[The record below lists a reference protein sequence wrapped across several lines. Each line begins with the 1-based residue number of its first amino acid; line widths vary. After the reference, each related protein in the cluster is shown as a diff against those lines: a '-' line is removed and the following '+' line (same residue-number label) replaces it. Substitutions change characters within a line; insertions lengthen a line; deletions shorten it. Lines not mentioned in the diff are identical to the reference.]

1 MTDKR
6 KMMVMFL
13 VGFFVGMFVCDILN
27 ESSIGQQ
34 PHMRWLDKHKE
45 QPE

>member
-1 MTDKR
+1 MRGKETI
-6 KMMVMFL
+6 
-13 VGFFVGMFVCDILN
+13 VCDILN